1 MDGLEFNKIAAAILA
16 ALLIAFGGSTL
27 VYEVTKDHGHAK
39 AGYDLGGAVGVASA
53 SSETETAK
61 EEEKPIFEEVKPL
74 LASASADDGAK
85 VFGKC
90 KACHTVNEGGANR
103 AGPNLWEVVN
113 RDKGAIDA
121 FNYSTAMAEKEG
133 EWTYE
138 ALAGF
143 LHKPKDWLPGTKMG
157 FAGLKKPEDLANV
170 IAYLR
175 SLSANPAELPQ

>member
-1 MDGLEFNKIAAAILA
+1 MDALELNKIAAAILV
-16 ALLIAFGGSTL
+16 ALLIAFGGSTF

-39 AGYDLGGAVGVASA
+39 VGYDLGSVVGVATA
-53 SSETETAK
+53 STETEAAQ
-61 EEEKPIFEEVKPL
+61 EEEKPFYEQVQPL
-74 LASASADDGAK
+74 LASASVDDGAK

-90 KACHTVNEGGANR
+90 KACHTVNDGGANR

-113 RDKGAIDA
+113 RDKAAIEA
-121 FNYSTAMAEKEG
+121 FSYSSAMAGKDG
-133 EWTYE
+133 NWTYE

-143 LHKPKDWLPGTKMG
+143 LHKPKDWLPGTKMA
-157 FAGLKKPEDLANV
+157 FAGLRKPEDVANV